1 MYLCTLLPRNLTS
14 SCTWC
19 LMLPPISGHHSPNSR
34 LLGTVNKPRNLNL
47 FLCTAQFSSLIC
59 DSEKASLNVMK
70 RLTKHE
76 DHVYFALF
84 CVIFICLHI
93 TRRVW
98 FLKCENAPTFQGKVF
113 FFQSYEQRYF
123 CEFNGCPD
131 SMMYTERHPRSDSI
145 SNPTWIVKQLCPH
158 VMVINN
164 SVLGMKLVVM

>member
-34 LLGTVNKPRNLNL
+34 FLGTVNKPWNLNL

-76 DHVYFALF
+76 DHAYFALF
-84 CVIFICLHI
+84 CVMFICLHI
-93 TRRVW
+93 TWRVW
-98 FLKCENAPTFQGKVF
+98 CLKCENEPTFQLKVF
-113 FFQSYEQRYF
+113 FLSIIWTTKVFNSLY
-123 CEFNGCPD
+123 EFNGCPD
-131 SMMYTERHPRSDSI
+131 SMDVYRKTPKIRFDLESYVNCQTTLPSCHG
-145 SNPTWIVKQLCPH
+145 N
-158 VMVINN
+158 
-164 SVLGMKLVVM
+164 